1 MFDLV
6 PLLFSVLIVSV
17 GVNGQNRWSQ
27 ETLNL
32 TTGVFLI
39 SENATTGKLSG
50 TLGSFIRFL
59 LTICSPFAK
68 KGANSLQ
75 VTKLVLDEVLN
86 VSYKG
91 GG

>member
-17 GVNGQNRWSQ
+17 GVNGQNRWSD

-32 TTGVFLI
+32 TTGIFLI
-39 SENATTGKLSG
+39 SENATTGKLSVI
-50 TLGSFIRFL
+50 LGSFIRFL

-68 KGANSLQ
+68 R
-75 VTKLVLDEVLN
+75 EPIRYN
-86 VSYKG
+86 VQNWYMLSCSMFPR
-91 GG
+91 